1 MPVLMPLSPLAAE
14 AGVAEISSLA
24 LIRPSLAESM
34 VVASLALWRP
44 FIWMVPARLG
54 ALALGIGGFRRVACS
69 SATVGDGRGVG
80 RWRLCG

>member
-34 VVASLALWRP
+34 VVASFALWRP
-44 FIWMVPARLG
+44 FI
-54 ALALGIGGFRRVACS
+54 
-69 SATVGDGRGVG
+69 
-80 RWRLCG
+80 